1 MLKLY
6 KSQKVNIKKS
16 QIKTSCLNHNNNG
29 TQIQKEQRQNKQ
41 KKMQQLNNY
50 FSSNK
55 NDEKIVKE
63 KSRIKTIEKFT
74 MIVIT

>member
-6 KSQKVNIKKS
+6 KSQKVNTEKS

>member
-1 MLKLY
+1 
-6 KSQKVNIKKS
+6 
-16 QIKTSCLNHNNNG
+16 
-29 TQIQKEQRQNKQ
+29 
-41 KKMQQLNNY
+41 MQQLNNY